1 SKQSI
6 CDICLTTAST
16 AVVAASVGGV
26 LLIVA
31 VAAVTCYLY
40 RRRSLNKEQ
49 HTTLLLKKTYACD
62 RPISLRRPT
71 AVKSPGSNAVV
82 GPTLKK
88 SPSPT
93 GQKTPPGNRFY
104 FENCLLTHFSGN
116 NSDQTAERGSELKNN
131 IQPTAEVKDSR
142 ISPENKETKG
152 REDRCKVS
160 TLISLPTNVIVMVR
174 FIFDYQFQSHESCD
188 NLTIKRETS
197 CRDESPVY
205 LGKLHF
211 KLKYNYEKH
220 ALCITV
226 VKCEDLPAP
235 RDANV
240 SNSDPYVKLQLLPDK
255 QHKVKT
261 RVLRKTLNPI
271 YDEDF
276 TFYGINPTQLE
287 TTTLHFV
294 VLSFDRYSRDD
305 IIGEV
310 IYQLGHLHFDTLE
323 KQISLVQDISPRSY
337 KLRTQG
343 RGEILVS
350 LCYQPAANRLTV
362 VVLKARNLPKLDV
375 TGLCDPYVKIYLL
388 YNNQR
393 IAKKKTHVKKRTT
406 NPVFN
411 ESFVFDVPYNEGLDN
426 LSLEF
431 LLLDYDRVTKN
442 EVIGKLEIG
451 SKATGTALKHW
462 KDVASSPRRQI
473 AEWHKL

>member
-1 SKQSI
+1 MKLQSSYLKSQNHKYPVDVDKGSNAVI
-6 CDICLTTAST
+6 AVSIGTAFL
-16 AVVAASVGGV
+16 VVIGAA
-26 LLIVA
+26 I
-31 VAAVTCYLY
+31 TCYLY
-40 RRRSLNKEQ
+40 RKRSSNKTL
-49 HTTLLLKKTYACD
+49 HTTLLLKKTYIGE

-71 AVKSPGSNAVV
+71 AVKSPGSSAGS

-93 GQKTPPGNRFY
+93 GQKTPPGNS
-104 FENCLLTHFSGN
+104 EPPI
-116 NSDQTAERGSELKNN
+116 ERRPTNGSETKACSQNERKE
-131 IQPTAEVKDSR
+131 AEQKELVERHSDKAKSDEECDKL
-142 ISPENKETKG
+142 SPIEKEK
-152 REDRCKVS
+152 R
-160 TLISLPTNVIVMVR
+160 L
-174 FIFDYQFQSHESCD
+174 HEEKPQ
-188 NLTIKRETS
+188 T
-197 CRDESPVY
+197 

-220 ALCITV
+220 ALCVTV
-226 VKCEDLPAP
+226 VKCEDLPSP
-235 RDANV
+235 RDANL

-255 QHKVKT
+255 QHKAKT
-261 RVLRKTLNPI
+261 RVLRKTFNPV

-276 TFYGINPTQLE
+276 TFYGINPNQLE
-287 TTTLHFV
+287 TTALHFV
-294 VLSFDRYSRDD
+294 VLNFDRYSRDD

-310 IYQLGHLHFDTLE
+310 IYQLGHLQFDSLE
-323 KQISLVQDISPRSY
+323 KQISLVQDIAPRS
-337 KLRTQG
+337 LRSQG

-362 VVLKARNLPKLDV
+362 VVLKARNLPKMDL
-375 TGLCDPYVKIYLL
+375 TGLCDPYVKIYLM

-411 ESFVFDVPYNEGLDN
+411 ESFIFDVPYNEGLDN

-451 SKATGTALKHW
+451 PKATGTALKHW